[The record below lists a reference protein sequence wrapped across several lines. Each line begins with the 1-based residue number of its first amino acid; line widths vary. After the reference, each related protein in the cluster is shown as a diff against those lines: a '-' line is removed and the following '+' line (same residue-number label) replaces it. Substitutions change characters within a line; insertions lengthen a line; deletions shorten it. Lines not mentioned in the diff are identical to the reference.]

1 VSMISYLRSVHF
13 TRTPSA
19 VEPVTVEEARR
30 QLRIDHTDDD
40 DDLALMISEARLDC
54 ETRLGDVSL
63 VTAACI
69 DYFDWFADPM
79 ELHWSPVS
87 AITSITYVDANGATQ
102 TLAGTYYELGTKL
115 GRGLVRRKYGQNWPT
130 TRDYPDVVAV
140 TYSAGFGA
148 AASSVPKNIKRWIL
162 ARVAWL
168 YANRDGEEYPWGGF
182 DSILSPHRIVRVL
195 S

>member
-1 VSMISYLRSVHF
+1 MSVTTYLRSQHF

-19 VEPVTVEEARR
+19 IEPVTVEEARR

-69 DYFDWFADPM
+69 DYFDRFEDPM
-79 ELHWSPVS
+79 ELHWSPVPS
-87 AITSITYVDANGATQ
+87 ITSLTYVDSGGVTK
-102 TLAGTYYELGTKL
+102 TLAATYYELGTQLSL
-115 GRGLVRRKYGQNWPT
+115 GHVRLKYGKSWPT

-140 TYSAGFGA
+140 TYSAGFGV
-148 AASSVPKNIKRWIL
+148 AASSVPKCIKRWIL

-168 YANRDGEEYPWGGF
+168 YANRDGEEYPWGRF
-182 DSILSPHRIVRVL
+182 DSILTPYRIVRVFA
-195 S
+195 